1 MEENKKIFEIKKEI
15 PNFLKDNLDEE
26 QLDAVLNSKGNS
38 LIIAGPGSGK
48 TRVITYKIAYLLTQG
63 VKANEIMLVTFT
75 RAAAKQMTERIR
87 NATDQDIS
95 GITAGTF
102 HHVCNA
108 ILRRYSKTI
117 GYENNFSIL
126 DAEDAKDLLKII
138 RNEYKEG
145 MGELGKKF
153 PKESV
158 IQKVISYASNT
169 LKSIRESI
177 LEIAPYLIDFENDI
191 EHIWGNY
198 QEMKKN
204 INAMD
209 YDDLLVNTAHL
220 LSFNKRA
227 LNDISS
233 KYKYVLVDE
242 FQDTNKIQL
251 EIVQAISSNSKNL
264 IVVGDD
270 SQSIY
275 SFRGARYENVEEF
288 IKSEDTKLFKIQT
301 NYRSTPNLV
310 SFINKMLPSNSVEKN
325 LKSVRKEYI
334 KPNVIETFDDLE
346 QSEAVLK
353 IIEDKI
359 DEEIDLNEI
368 AILYRSHAL
377 SMTLQQ
383 KLDARQI
390 PYRLLSGKRFIET
403 KHIKDILSFLKIS
416 YNPHDNVS
424 WNRSLKLFSGIGVK
438 TASNIYKSLTSQ
450 LKEGINILDALEN
463 TKLKKFKEPYNFY
476 YELFE
481 KNKNKPNEIINFV
494 FEEFYKEYSN
504 LTFRN
509 SASRNMDIE
518 RFQDI
523 SAQYESLMKFLEEMT
538 LSENITVKSAER
550 DQKDEQITLTTVH
563 GAKGLEWKVVILISA
578 NPGDFPN
585 GMAIKEKKLD
595 EEERLFY
602 VAITRAKDELYIL
615 KQITGSTN
623 PFMSNS
629 YVFVKKEHDFVKN
642 IPQNLVEILRTSYK
656 Y

>member
-1 MEENKKIFEIKKEI
+1 
-15 PNFLKDNLDEE
+15 
-26 QLDAVLNSKGNS
+26 
-38 LIIAGPGSGK
+38 
-48 TRVITYKIAYLLTQG
+48 
-63 VKANEIMLVTFT
+63 
-75 RAAAKQMTERIR
+75 
-87 NATDQDIS
+87 
-95 GITAGTF
+95 
-102 HHVCNA
+102 VCNA
-108 ILRRYSKTI
+108 ILRRYAKTI
-117 GYENNFSIL
+117 DYQNNFSIL
-126 DAEDAKDLLKII
+126 DSEDSKDLLKII

-145 MGELGKKF
+145 MGDDAKKF

-169 LKSIRESI
+169 LKSVRESI
-177 LEIAPYLIDFENDI
+177 LEIAPYLIDYENDI

-198 QEMKKN
+198 QEMKKD

-251 EIVQAISSNSKNL
+251 EIVKAISSHSKNL

-275 SFRGARYENVEEF
+275 SFRGARYENIEEF
-288 IKSEDTKLFKIQT
+288 IKKDDTKLFKIQT

-310 SFINKMLPSNSVEKN
+310 SFINNMLPSNSVEKN
-325 LKSVRKEYI
+325 LKSVRKDYL

-346 QSEAVLK
+346 QSEAVIK

-359 DEEIDLNEI
+359 DEDISLNEI
-368 AILYRSHAL
+368 AVLYRSHAL

-383 KLDARQI
+383 KLDSRQI
-390 PYRLLSGKRFIET
+390 SYRLLSGKRFIET
-403 KHIKDILSFLKIS
+403 KHIKDILSFLKIL
-416 YNPHDNVS
+416 YNPYDKIS
-424 WNRSLKLFSGIGVK
+424 WNRSLKLFSGIGIK
-438 TASNIYKSLTSQ
+438 TATDIYKSITSQ
-450 LKEGINILDALEN
+450 LQEGISIIDSLEN
-463 TKLKKFKEPYNFY
+463 TNIKKFKEAYNFY
-476 YELFE
+476 KQLFE
-481 KNKNKPNEIINFV
+481 KDLNKPDEIINFI
-494 FEEFYKEYSN
+494 FKDFYKEYSN
-504 LTFRN
+504 LSFRN

-523 SAQYESLMKFLEEMT
+523 SAQYDSLMKFLEEMA
-538 LSENITVKSAER
+538 LSESITAKSAER
-550 DQKDEQITLTTVH
+550 ESKDEQITLTTVH
-563 GAKGLEWKVVILISA
+563 GAKGLEWKVVILLSV

-629 YVFVKKEHDFVKN
+629 YVFVKKEHDFIKK
-642 IPQNLVEILRTSYK
+642 IPENLVEILKTSYK

>member
-1 MEENKKIFEIKKEI
+1 MEEDKKIFEIKKEI
-15 PNFLKDNLDEE
+15 PKFLKDNLDEE
-26 QLDAVLNSKGNS
+26 QLDAVINSNGNS

-48 TRVITYKIAYLLTQG
+48 TRVITYKIAYLLSQG
-63 VKANEIMLVTFT
+63 VKPSEIMLVTFT
-75 RAAAKQMTERIR
+75 RAAAKQMTDRIR
-87 NATDQDIS
+87 NVTDQDLT

-102 HHVCNA
+102 HHVCNG
-108 ILRRYSKTI
+108 ILRRYAKAI

-126 DAEDAKDLLKII
+126 DSEDSKDLLKII

-145 MGELGKKF
+145 MGEDAKKF

-177 LEIAPYLIDFENDI
+177 LEIAPYLIDYENDI

-220 LSFNKRA
+220 LSFNKKA
-227 LNDISS
+227 LNDIAS

-251 EIVQAISSNSKNL
+251 EIVQAISSYSKNL

-275 SFRGARYENVEEF
+275 SFRGARYENIEEF
-288 IKSEDTKLFKIQT
+288 IKRDDTKLFKIQT
-301 NYRSTPNLV
+301 NYRSTPNIV
-310 SFINKMLPSNSVEKN
+310 SFINNMLPNNSVEKN
-325 LKSVRKEYI
+325 LKSVRKEYV
-334 KPNVIETFDDLE
+334 KPNIIETFDDLE
-346 QSEAVLK
+346 QSEAVIK
-353 IIEDKI
+353 IIEEKI
-359 DEEIDLNEI
+359 DQDVDLNEI
-368 AILYRSHAL
+368 AVLYRSHAL

-383 KLDARQI
+383 KLDSQQI

-403 KHIKDILSFLKIS
+403 KHIKDVLSFLKIL
-416 YNPHDNVS
+416 YNPYDNIS

-438 TASNIYKSLTSQ
+438 TATDIYKSITSQ
-450 LKEGINILDALEN
+450 FKEGINMLEAFKN
-463 TKLKKFKEPYNFY
+463 SKLKKFKEAYEFY
-476 YELFE
+476 KKLFE
-481 KNKNKPNEIINFV
+481 KDKNKPDEIINFI
-494 FEEFYKEYSN
+494 FNEFYKEYSN

-523 SAQYESLMKFLEEMT
+523 SSQYESLMKFLEEMT

-550 DQKDEQITLTTVH
+550 DQKEDQITLTTVH
-563 GAKGLEWKVVILISA
+563 GAKGLEWKVVILLSV

-629 YVFVKKEHDFVKN
+629 YVFVKKEYDFIKN
-642 IPQNLVEILRTSYK
+642 IPENLVETFKTSYK

>member
-1 MEENKKIFEIKKEI
+1 MEENKKIFEIQKEI
-15 PNFLKDNLDEE
+15 PKFLKDNLDEE
-26 QLDAVLNSKGNS
+26 QLDAVLNSSGNS

-48 TRVITYKIAYLLTQG
+48 TRVITYKIAYLLSQG
-63 VKANEIMLVTFT
+63 VNPNEIMLVTFT
-75 RAAAKQMTERIR
+75 RAAAKQMMDRIKS
-87 NATDQDIS
+87 ATDQDIS

-108 ILRRYSKTI
+108 ILRRYAKTI
-117 GYENNFSIL
+117 DYQNNFSIL
-126 DAEDAKDLLKII
+126 DSEDSKDLLKII

-145 MGELGKKF
+145 MGDDAKKF

-169 LKSIRESI
+169 LKSVRESI
-177 LEIAPYLIDFENDI
+177 LEIAPYLIDYENDI

-198 QEMKKN
+198 QEMKKD

-251 EIVQAISSNSKNL
+251 EIVKAISSHSKNL

-275 SFRGARYENVEEF
+275 SFRGARYENIEEF
-288 IKSEDTKLFKIQT
+288 IKKDDTKLFKIQT

-310 SFINKMLPSNSVEKN
+310 SFINNMLPSNSVEKN
-325 LKSVRKEYI
+325 LKSVRKDYL

-346 QSEAVLK
+346 QSEAVIK

-359 DEEIDLNEI
+359 DEDISLNEI
-368 AILYRSHAL
+368 AVLYRSHAL

-383 KLDARQI
+383 KLDSRQI
-390 PYRLLSGKRFIET
+390 SYRLLSGKRFIET
-403 KHIKDILSFLKIS
+403 KHIKDILSFLKIL
-416 YNPHDNVS
+416 YNPYDKIS
-424 WNRSLKLFSGIGVK
+424 WNRSLKLFSGIGIK
-438 TASNIYKSLTSQ
+438 TATDIYKSITSQ
-450 LKEGINILDALEN
+450 LQEGISIIDSLEN
-463 TKLKKFKEPYNFY
+463 TNIKKFKEAYNFY
-476 YELFE
+476 KQLFE
-481 KNKNKPNEIINFV
+481 KDLNKPDEIINFI
-494 FEEFYKEYSN
+494 FKDFYKEYSN
-504 LTFRN
+504 LSFRN

-523 SAQYESLMKFLEEMT
+523 SAQYDSLMKFLEEMA
-538 LSENITVKSAER
+538 LSESITAKSAER
-550 DQKDEQITLTTVH
+550 ESKDEQITLTTVH
-563 GAKGLEWKVVILISA
+563 GAKGLEWKVVILLSV

-629 YVFVKKEHDFVKN
+629 YVFVKKEYDFIKN
-642 IPQNLVEILRTSYK
+642 IPENLVETFKTSYK

>member
-15 PNFLKDNLDEE
+15 PNFLKENLDEE
-26 QLDAVLNSKGNS
+26 QLDAVINSKGNS

-87 NATDQDIS
+87 NATDKDIS

-288 IKSEDTKLFKIQT
+288 IKNENTKLFKIQT
-301 NYRSTPNLV
+301 NYRSTPDLV

-334 KPNVIETFDDLE
+334 KPNIIETFDDLE

-353 IIEDKI
+353 IIENKI

-383 KLDARQI
+383 KLDTRQI

-416 YNPHDNVS
+416 YNPYDNVS

-476 YELFE
+476 FKLFE
-481 KNKNKPNEIINFV
+481 KNNDKPDEIINYV

-509 SASRNMDIE
+509 SASRNMDVE

-523 SAQYESLMKFLEEMT
+523 SSQYDSLMNFLQEMT

-550 DQKDEQITLTTVH
+550 DQKEDQITLTTVH

-642 IPQNLVEILRTSYK
+642 IPENLVEILRTSYK

>member
-1 MEENKKIFEIKKEI
+1 MKENKKTFEIKKTI
-15 PNFLKDNLDEE
+15 PQFLKENLDEE
-26 QLDAVLNSKGNS
+26 QLNAVINSKGNS

-63 VKANEIMLVTFT
+63 VKPNEIMLVTFT
-75 RAAAKQMTERIR
+75 KAAAKQMIDRIK
-87 NATDQDIS
+87 NVTDQDIT

-102 HHVCNA
+102 HHVCNL
-108 ILRRYSKTI
+108 ILRRYAKTI
-117 GYENNFSIL
+117 NYENNFSIL
-126 DAEDAKDLLKII
+126 DSEDSKDLLKII
-138 RNEYKEG
+138 LSEYKKE
-145 MGELGKKF
+145 MGNYAKKF

-169 LKSIRESI
+169 LKSVRESI
-177 LEIAPYLIDFENDI
+177 LEIAPYLIDYENDI

-209 YDDLLVNTAHL
+209 YDDLLVNTAYL

-251 EIVQAISSNSKNL
+251 EIVQAISSQSKNL

-275 SFRGARYENVEEF
+275 SFRGARYENIEEF
-288 IKSEDTKLFKIQT
+288 IKKDGTKLFKIQT
-301 NYRSTPNLV
+301 NYRSTPELV
-310 SFINKMLPSNSVEKN
+310 TFINNMLPNNSVEKN
-325 LKSVRKEYI
+325 LKSVRKKYI
-334 KPNVIETFDDLE
+334 KPNIIETFDDLE
-346 QSEAVLK
+346 QSEAVVK

-359 DEEIDLNEI
+359 EQGVKLNEV
-368 AILYRSHAL
+368 AVLYRSHAL

-383 KLDARQI
+383 KLDSKQI
-390 PYRLLSGKRFIET
+390 SYRLLSGKRFIET
-403 KHIKDILSFLKIS
+403 KHIKDILSFLKIL
-416 YNPHDNVS
+416 YNPYDKIS
-424 WNRSLKLFSGIGVK
+424 WNRSLKLFSGIGLK
-438 TASNIYKSLTSQ
+438 TSTDIYESMISQ
-450 LKEGINILDALEN
+450 IKDGINILDSFEN
-463 TKLKKFKEPYNFY
+463 TKLKSFPEAYDFYKKLFKKEKDKPD
-476 YELFE
+476 EL
-481 KNKNKPNEIINFV
+481 INFI
-494 FEEFYKEYSN
+494 FNEFYKEYSN

-509 SASRNMDIE
+509 STSRNMDIE

-523 SAQYESLMKFLEEMT
+523 SAQYDSLMNFLEEMT
-538 LSENITVKSAER
+538 LSENINIKSAER
-550 DQKDEQITLTTVH
+550 DENKDQITLTTIH
-563 GAKGLEWKVVILISA
+563 GAKGLEWKVVILISV

-615 KQITGSTN
+615 KQVTGSTN

-629 YVFVKKEHDFVKN
+629 YVFIKKEYDFIKN
-642 IPQNLVEILRTSYK
+642 IPENLVEMLKTSYR

>member
-1 MEENKKIFEIKKEI
+1 MEENNKIFEIKKEI
-15 PNFLKDNLDEE
+15 PKFLKDNLDKE
-26 QLDAVLNSKGNS
+26 QLDAVLNSNGNS

-48 TRVITYKIAYLLTQG
+48 TRVITYKIAYLLSQG
-63 VKANEIMLVTFT
+63 VKPAEIMLVTFT

-87 NATDQDIS
+87 NVTDQDIT

-102 HHVCNA
+102 HHVCNG
-108 ILRRYSKTI
+108 ILRRYAKTI

-126 DAEDAKDLLKII
+126 DSEDSKDLLKII
-138 RNEYKEG
+138 RNEYKDG
-145 MGELGKKF
+145 MGEYGKKL

-158 IQKVISYASNT
+158 IQKIISYASNT
-169 LKSIRESI
+169 VKSVRESI
-177 LEIAPYLIDFENDI
+177 LEIASYLIDYENDI
-191 EHIWGNY
+191 ENIWGQY
-198 QEMKKN
+198 QEMKRN

-209 YDDLLVNTAHL
+209 YDDLLVNTAYL
-220 LSFNKRA
+220 LSFNKRS
-227 LNDISS
+227 LNDIAS

-251 EIVQAISSNSKNL
+251 EIVQAISSKSKNL

-275 SFRGARYENVEEF
+275 SFRGARYENIEDF
-288 IKSEDTKLFKIQT
+288 IKKENTKLFKIQT
-301 NYRSTPNLV
+301 NYRSTPNIV
-310 SFINKMLPSNSVEKN
+310 SFINKMLPNNSVEKN

-334 KPNVIETFDDLE
+334 KPTVIETFDDLE
-346 QSEAVLK
+346 QSEAVIK
-353 IIEDKI
+353 IIEDKMDQGI
-359 DEEIDLNEI
+359 ELNEM

-383 KLDARQI
+383 KLDSRQI
-390 PYRLLSGKRFIET
+390 SYRLLSGKRFIET

-416 YNPHDNVS
+416 YNPYDKIS
-424 WNRSLKLFSGIGVK
+424 WNRSLKLFSGIGIK
-438 TASNIYKSLTSQ
+438 TANDIYNGITSQ
-450 LKEGINILDALEN
+450 LQEGINILDSLDN
-463 TKLKKFKEPYNFY
+463 TKIKKFKEAYNFY
-476 YELFE
+476 YKLFE
-481 KNKNKPNEIINFV
+481 NKNYKPDELINYV

-523 SAQYESLMKFLEEMT
+523 SSQYESLMKFLEEMT

-550 DQKDEQITLTTVH
+550 DQKEEQITLTTVH

-642 IPQNLVEILRTSYK
+642 IPENLVDILRTSYK